1 MADQRGRPNVV
12 FFFAD
17 DWGRYASAYRKFQG
31 DNTVN
36 QIVNT
41 PNFDRIAAEG
51 AIFTNAHVPVP
62 SCTPCRSSILSGTYF
77 WETGLGAILEGAR
90 WDESIPTY
98 PLMLEDKG
106 YHIGYTYKVWSP
118 GKMENAPYGGQRTRY
133 EPSGNKWRE
142 FSQEVTKRVPEL
154 GVKGAKE
161 VLFDEVRSNFLAFMD
176 DVPDGD
182 PFCYWFGP
190 VNTHRV
196 WERGSG
202 KTLWGMD
209 PDNLKGKMPDFL
221 PDVHDIR
228 EDFNDY
234 LGEVQAVDAGVG
246 IILEELEKAGE
257 LDNTLIVISGDHG
270 IPGFPRAKCNLYD
283 IGTQVTLAARWPG
296 KIEAGKV
303 INEFVNLM
311 SLAPTFLEAA
321 GEKPNANMTHSILPL
336 MTSTPVDPPESNY
349 EYVVTGKERHLVNVI
364 RGDLPYPSRGIRTK
378 DFLYIRNF
386 APDRWPM
393 GDPNGLEDPNYMT
406 DAEEIARIS
415 SIGTYGDSPPRPR
428 HPILGDLDTG
438 PTKTWMIINRNIE
451 SVKPT
456 FNLVFG
462 KRPAEELY
470 DLQSDP
476 YYMNNVAEDPTY
488 TDTLKNLSNTLMGVL
503 EKHGDPRVTEE
514 DCRFENPPYAGPIP
528 EEWYD
533 TPHNDG
539 IWQVP
544 GKK

>member
-1 MADQRGRPNVV
+1 MADQNGRPNIV
-12 FFFAD
+12 FLFAD

-283 IGTQVTLAARWPG
+283 IGSQVTLAARWPG

-303 INEFVNLM
+303 IDEFVNLM

-349 EYVVTGKERHLVNVI
+349 EYVVTGRERHVSFA
-364 RGDLPYPSRGIRTK
+364 RAGGLPYPSRGIRTK

-386 APDRWPM
+386 TPDRWPI
-393 GDPNGLEDPNYMT
+393 GDPNALEDPT
-406 DAEEIARIS
+406 LVDPDEIRRLEQAVLDKTEPAIFADIDA
-415 SIGTYGDSPPRPR
+415 
-428 HPILGDLDTG
+428 G
-438 PTKTWMIINRNIE
+438 PTKTFMLINREEEDI
-451 SVKPT
+451 KPK
-456 FNLVFG
+456 FQLAFG

-470 DLQSDP
+470 DLNSDP
-476 YYMNNVAEDPTY
+476 YYMNNVAEDPAY
-488 TDTLKNLSNTLMGVL
+488 ADTLKNLSNTLMGVL
-503 EKHGDPRVTEE
+503 EKHGDPRITEE
-514 DCRFENPPYAGPIP
+514 DCRFENSPYAGIIP
-528 EEWYD
+528 DAEEWYD
-533 TPHNDG
+533 SPHNDV
-539 IWQVP
+539 INKNPPVYY
-544 GKK
+544 

>member
-1 MADQRGRPNVV
+1 MADQGGRPNVV

-77 WETGLGAILEGAR
+77 WETGLGAILTGAR

-283 IGTQVTLAARWPG
+283 IGSQVTLAARWPG

-349 EYVVTGKERHLVNVI
+349 EYVVTGRERHVSFA
-364 RGDLPYPSRGIRTK
+364 RAGGLPYPSRGIRTK

-386 APDRWPM
+386 APDRWPI
-393 GDPNGLEDPNYMT
+393 GDPNALEDPT
-406 DAEEIARIS
+406 LVDPDEIRRLEQAVLDKTEPAIFADIDA
-415 SIGTYGDSPPRPR
+415 
-428 HPILGDLDTG
+428 G
-438 PTKTWMIINRNIE
+438 PTKTFMLINREEEDI
-451 SVKPT
+451 KPK
-456 FNLVFG
+456 FQLAFG

-470 DLQSDP
+470 DLNSDP
-476 YYMNNVAEDPTY
+476 YYMNNVAEDPAY
-488 TDTLKNLSNTLMGVL
+488 ADTLKNLSNTLMGVL
-503 EKHGDPRVTEE
+503 EKHGDPRITEE
-514 DCRFENPPYAGPIP
+514 DCRFENSPYAGAISTD
-528 EEWYD
+528 WYEM
-533 TPHNDG
+533 PHNNAF
-539 IWQVP
+539 WLEPETV
-544 GKK
+544 

>member
-1 MADQRGRPNVV
+1 MADQNGRPNIV
-12 FFFAD
+12 FLFAD

-270 IPGFPRAKCNLYD
+270 IPGFPRSKCNLYD
-283 IGTQVTLAARWPG
+283 IGSQVTLAARWPG

-349 EYVVTGKERHLVNVI
+349 EYVVTGRERHSDFARAGAV
-364 RGDLPYPSRGIRTK
+364 PYPSRGIRTK

-386 APDRWPM
+386 APDRWPI
-393 GDPNGLEDPNYMT
+393 GDPNALEDPT
-406 DAEEIARIS
+406 LVDPDEIRRLEQAVLDKTEPAIFADIDA
-415 SIGTYGDSPPRPR
+415 
-428 HPILGDLDTG
+428 G
-438 PTKTWMIINRNIE
+438 PTKTFMLINREEEDI
-451 SVKPT
+451 KPK
-456 FNLVFG
+456 FQLAFG

-470 DLQSDP
+470 DLNSDP
-476 YYMNNVAEDPTY
+476 YYMNNVAEDPAY
-488 TDTLKNLSNTLMGVL
+488 ADTLKNLSNTLMGVL
-503 EKHGDPRVTEE
+503 EKHGDPRITEE
-514 DCRFENPPYAGPIP
+514 DCRFENSPYAGAISTD
-528 EEWYD
+528 WYEM
-533 TPHNDG
+533 PHNNAF
-539 IWQVP
+539 WLEPETV
-544 GKK
+544 

>member
-1 MADQRGRPNVV
+1 MADQNGRPNIV
-12 FFFAD
+12 FLFAD
-17 DWGRYASAYRKFQG
+17 EWGRYASAYRKFQG

-303 INEFVNLM
+303 IDEFVNLM

-349 EYVVTGKERHLVNVI
+349 EYVVTGRERHVSFA
-364 RGDLPYPSRGIRTK
+364 RAGGLPYPSRGIRTK

-386 APDRWPM
+386 TPDRWPI
-393 GDPNGLEDPNYMT
+393 GDPNALEDPT
-406 DAEEIARIS
+406 LVDPDEIAEVQRAASARTARNTFADI
-415 SIGTYGDSPPRPR
+415 DP
-428 HPILGDLDTG
+428 G
-438 PTKTWMIINRNIE
+438 PTKTFMLVNRE
-451 SVKPT
+451 KSEVKPK
-456 FNLVFG
+456 FQLAFG

-470 DLQSDP
+470 DLNSDP
-476 YYMNNVAEDPTY
+476 YYMNNVAEDPAY
-488 TDTLKNLSNTLMGVL
+488 ADTLKNLSNTLMGVL
-503 EKHGDPRVTEE
+503 EKHGDPRITDE
-514 DCRFENPPYAGPIP
+514 DCRFEHSPYAGPVP
-528 EEWYD
+528 NPDDWFSGL
-533 TPHNDG
+533 HND
-539 IWQVP
+539 IVFKP
-544 GKK
+544 GVEYY

>member
-1 MADQRGRPNVV
+1 MADQNGRPNIV
-12 FFFAD
+12 FLFAD

-77 WETGLGAILEGAR
+77 WETGLGAILTGAR

-283 IGTQVTLAARWPG
+283 IGSQVTLAARWPG

-349 EYVVTGKERHLVNVI
+349 EYVVTGRERHSDFARAGAV
-364 RGDLPYPSRGIRTK
+364 PYPSRGIRTK

-386 APDRWPM
+386 APDRWPI
-393 GDPNGLEDPNYMT
+393 GDPNALEDPTLVDPDEIRRLEQAVLDNT
-406 DAEEIARIS
+406 EPAIFADIDA
-415 SIGTYGDSPPRPR
+415 
-428 HPILGDLDTG
+428 G
-438 PTKTWMIINRNIE
+438 PTKTFMLINREEEDI
-451 SVKPT
+451 KPK
-456 FNLVFG
+456 FQLAFG

-470 DLQSDP
+470 DLNSDP
-476 YYMNNVAEDPTY
+476 YYMNNVAEDPAY
-488 TDTLKNLSNTLMGVL
+488 ADTLKNLSNTLMGVL
-503 EKHGDPRVTEE
+503 EKHGDPRITEE
-514 DCRFENPPYAGPIP
+514 DCRFENSPYAGIIP
-528 EEWYD
+528 DAEEWYD
-533 TPHNDG
+533 SPHNDV
-539 IWQVP
+539 INKNPPVYY
-544 GKK
+544 